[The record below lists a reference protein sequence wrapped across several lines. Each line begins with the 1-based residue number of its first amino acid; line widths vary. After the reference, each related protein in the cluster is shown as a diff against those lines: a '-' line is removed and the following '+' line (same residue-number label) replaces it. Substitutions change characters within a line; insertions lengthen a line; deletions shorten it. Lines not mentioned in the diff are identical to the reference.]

1 MSTNPANVAAF
12 YTACNNLPTSLAAPA
27 AENPTK
33 SADPVDPSAALEAKI
48 VISKNEGVSGY
59 GAGTGA
65 TGRPRGASKTDL
77 IVQKEKLVS
86 VSKPE
91 TNEVLT
97 ARTTSEKISSKSVRF
112 GEVRVTVFDQRKAAV
127 DSKVSERAYQCGDEE
142 EPWDIT
148 DELIASFQEEGRYR
162 KRRGGQSAK
171 ILRRTAIPVDSLKFV
186 ACRVGSKQTG
196 TVLVRPIRCCFPGK
210 EFCVPS
216 CLVSIKKGI
225 VSVPVL
231 NLSTQ
236 TLHLKARDRLT
247 KIECAYDGHVQL
259 VEDQG
264 PLEDEEEEKTS
275 SGESLM
281 CAAVHWNERLA
292 AVKEEIQL
300 GSGLNEEQR
309 LRVLDAVSKHIK
321 CFPTDAVPH
330 SAFFSRLYHQQVA
343 SNPS

>member
-27 AENPTK
+27 AEKPTK
-33 SADPVDPSAALEAKI
+33 SADPVDPSAALEAVANRLVNDLAARLEKI

-65 TGRPRGASKTDL
+65 TGRPRG
-77 IVQKEKLVS
+77 

-91 TNEVLT
+91 TDEVLT
-97 ARTTSEKISSKSVRF
+97 TRTTSEKISSK
-112 GEVRVTVFDQRKAAV
+112 EVRVTVFDRRKAAV

-236 TLHLKARDRLT
+236 TLHLKVRDRLT
-247 KIECAYDGHVQL
+247 KIECAYDGQVQL